1 MEARNIRLS
10 TENTKLNE
18 NVRYAKNLI
27 TEQTRAVESRKKSE
41 VITEQNARVEKAQN
55 VTGRGNKVVDQEV
68 VIAENYDNN
77 NSSEIDQ
84 ILVLSGVKK
93 PK

>member
-27 TEQTRAVESRKKSE
+27 TEQKQATSSQKRSE
-41 VITEQNARVEKAQN
+41 VITEQKARFEKAKN
-55 VTGRGNKVVDQEV
+55 VTGRGQKVVDQEV
-68 VIAENYDNN
+68 VIAENVGN

-84 ILVLSGVKK
+84 ILVLSGIKK

>member
-1 MEARNIRLS
+1 LLPLPVTFCAFS
-10 TENTKLNE
+10 TL
-18 NVRYAKNLI
+18 AFC
-27 TEQTRAVESRKKSE
+27 S
-41 VITEQNARVEKAQN
+41 VITSEQNARVEKAQN

-68 VIAENYDNN
+68 IISENYDSN
-77 NSSEIDQ
+77 NSSELDQ